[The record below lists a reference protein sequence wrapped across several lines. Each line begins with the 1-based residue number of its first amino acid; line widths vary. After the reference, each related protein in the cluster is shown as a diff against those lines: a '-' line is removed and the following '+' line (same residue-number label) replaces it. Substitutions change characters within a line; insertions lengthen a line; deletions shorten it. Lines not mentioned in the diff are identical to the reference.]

1 MPNILVKLPM
11 GSFSGASRGLL
22 VNKINDAAAAAEQIP
37 NEPRKRMLCWVVMD
51 EIDAGG
57 FTCGGI
63 DLTSQMLPCVAIVYV
78 PSGVLDATSRAT
90 YTKLMHEAFKTALP
104 ADERRTLMT
113 SVVLHEVPDG
123 AWSANGA
130 IWKLA
135 DFAGA
140 AGFAHLR
147 HLVV

>member
-11 GSFSGASRGLL
+11 GSFSGANRTLL
-22 VNKINDAAAAAEQIP
+22 VNKINDAASTAEQMP
-37 NEPRKRMLCWVVMD
+37 NEPRKRMLCWVVIE

-57 FTCGGI
+57 ITCGGM
-63 DLTSQMLPCVAIVYV
+63 DVTSQMLPCVAIVFV
-78 PSGVLDATSRAT
+78 PSGVLDANSRAT

-104 ADERRTLMT
+104 ADEHRTLMT
-113 SVVLHEVPDG
+113 SVVLQEVPDG
-123 AWSANGA
+123 AWGANGA

-135 DFAGA
+135 DFARA
-140 AGFAHLR
+140 AGFAHLQ

>member
-11 GSFSGASRGLL
+11 GSFPGASRALL
-22 VNKINDAAAAAEQIP
+22 VNKINDAAAAAEQMP

-51 EIDAGG
+51 ETDAGG
-57 FTCGGI
+57 ITCGGI
-63 DLTSQMLPCVAIVYV
+63 DVTSQMLPCVAIVYV

-113 SVVLHEVPDG
+113 SVVLQEVPDG
-123 AWSANGA
+123 AWGANGA

-135 DFAGA
+135 DFASA
-140 AGFAHLR
+140 AGFVHLQ
-147 HLVV
+147 HLIV